1 MDALR
6 KMRPLL
12 GAELQGK
19 ADGMLERVI
28 DKVISQKHDQEH
40 HYSDLMH
47 LNSSLMQATAA
58 SNNS

>member
-28 DKVISQKHDQEH
+28 DKVISQKQQH
-40 HYSDLMH
+40 HYADLMH